1 MAKVLHAS
9 YSGYFPYCILPYQ
22 VSVFFPFVS
31 RVSLAQAMSLFWR
44 VKKMRIWG
52 TYIAPYVGAPNE
64 ETRDW
69 EMIAESAAI
78 TEANL
83 VCNPGTLIT
92 SSFNIVDQPFPPVFG
107 FSFGDYVQS
116 SGDLFVAPFEISGF
130 FADTQGAGFSY
141 KNPAQSGPKTLTIE
155 GTTLTGEDAGIGTQ
169 LEVMEYWE
177 YNP

>member
-1 MAKVLHAS
+1 
-9 YSGYFPYCILPYQ
+9 
-22 VSVFFPFVS
+22 
-31 RVSLAQAMSLFWR
+31 
-44 VKKMRIWG
+44 MRISG

-83 VCNPGTLIT
+83 VCNPGILIT
-92 SSFNIVDQPFPPVFG
+92 SRLNIVDQPFPPVFG
-107 FSFGDYVQS
+107 FTDYVQS

-130 FADTQGAGFSY
+130 FADTQEAGFSY
-141 KNPAQSGPKTLTIE
+141 TNPAQSGTKTLTIE
-155 GTTLTGEDAGIGTQ
+155 GTTLTGEDAGTGTQ
-169 LEVMEYWE
+169 LEVLEYWQ

>member
-22 VSVFFPFVS
+22 ESSFFPFVS
-31 RVSLAQAMSLFWR
+31 RVSLTQAMSLFWR
-44 VKKMRIWG
+44 VKKMRISG

-83 VCNPGTLIT
+83 VCNPGILIT
-92 SSFNIVDQPFPPVFG
+92 SRLNIVDQPFPPVFG
-107 FSFGDYVQS
+107 FTDYVQS

-130 FADTQGAGFSY
+130 FADTQEEGFGY
-141 KNPAQSGPKTLTIE
+141 TNPAQAQAAEILTIE
-155 GTTLTGEDAGIGTQ
+155 GTQITGNSAGSNTQ
-169 LEVMEYWE
+169 LEVLEYWQ